1 MRRIITGLVAVSS
14 VLAATACS
22 GDDKPTEDANGLT
35 TVTVGVLPIADVAP
49 AYLGKAKGF
58 FEDEGINLE
67 IETVQ
72 GGPASIASIASGDLD
87 FGYGAVTSLLLAHE
101 AGLGMKLVAPGNTST
116 GVDGEDF
123 GGIVAGEH
131 SGVDDVAD
139 LAGKTVAVNTIG
151 NLAEATLQVSLED
164 AAVDPDS
171 VEYVEMPFGDMPG
184 ALANGNVD
192 AAWTPEPFLSITQSQ
207 GARLL
212 DSNLVA
218 AGGDSKLLVGVYFT
232 SASLAAEDEELVA
245 AFRAAMLK
253 SLAYADENPDE
264 VRDVLL
270 TYTELDKTLA
280 QSVILPRFPNAD
292 LEADDVQ
299 HVADLSAA
307 AGILPDDFDVSSL
320 MD

>member
-1 MRRIITGLVAVSS
+1 MRRIVTGLVAISS
-14 VLAATACS
+14 VLASSACS
-22 GDDKPTEDANGLT
+22 GGDSRPEDANGLK

-49 AYLGKAKGF
+49 AYLGEAQGF

-72 GGPASIASIASGDLD
+72 GGPASIASIVSGDLD

-101 AGLGMKLVAPGNTST
+101 AGLDMKLVAPGNSST
-116 GVDGEDF
+116 GVDGKDF
-123 GGIVAGEH
+123 GGIVAGED
-131 SGVDDVAD
+131 SGVEDVAD

-151 NLAEATLQVSLED
+151 NLAEATLQVSLVD
-164 AAVDPDS
+164 AGVDPGS

-207 GARLL
+207 GAKLI

-218 AGGDSKLLVGVYFT
+218 AGGDSELLVGVYFT
-232 SASLAAEDEELVA
+232 SAQLAAEEPELA
-245 AFRAAMLK
+245 EGFRAAMLK
-253 SLAYADENPDE
+253 SLAYADEHPDE
-264 VRDVLL
+264 VRDALL
-270 TYTELDKTLA
+270 TYTELDEALA
-280 QSVILPRFPNAD
+280 QSVILPSFPSEN
-292 LEADDVQ
+292 LEAADIQ
-299 HVADLSAA
+299 HIADLSVA
-307 AGILPDDFDVSSL
+307 AGILPDDFALGSL